1 MLAINAKDKTGGTP
15 LHNAAKADHK
25 EVGKILIAR
34 GADIDAKDNEGRIAL
49 WWAKYRGRNETV
61 ELLRKHGAKECR

>member
-15 LHNAAKADHK
+15 LHNSAKAGHK

-34 GADIDAKDNEGRIAL
+34 LADINAKDNEGRTPL

-61 ELLRKHGAKECR
+61 EFLRKHGARE